1 MQGITKSR
9 VAVRE
14 LLMEVLH
21 ELLGVG
27 NVVVRNT
34 HSEVAVVHRL
44 SKRQLEDLDIWP
56 CREMGKRGAKKGW
69 AERGARWL
77 TRGSVRASK

>member
-56 CREMGKRGAKKGW
+56 CREMGKRGAKKGLG
-69 AERGARWL
+69 RARSSLADTWI
-77 TRGSVRASK
+77 RACF